1 MLKKLLIRG
10 SVCLLGTAT
19 VLTWWTIHPGK
30 SQSNSSDRIPPKF
43 ENGGNRL
50 NISVETSAPATM
62 RVEFTDHNKEFSS
75 QEVVETWEKIPVG
88 SRSWSVDVPAG
99 VGGYIELDADNPNVG
114 DTLMMQVSMN
124 GEEVDQQSE
133 RLDHPLE
140 PDYGF
145 GLQDYFEHYSK
156 AKRQMSGAGSEKA
169 Q

>member
-1 MLKKLLIRG
+1 
-10 SVCLLGTAT
+10 
-19 VLTWWTIHPGK
+19 
-30 SQSNSSDRIPPKF
+30 
-43 ENGGNRL
+43 
-50 NISVETSAPATM
+50 
-62 RVEFTDHNKEFSS
+62 
-75 QEVVETWEKIPVG
+75 
-88 SRSWSVDVPAG
+88 
-99 VGGYIELDADNPNVG
+99 VG